1 MELTALDIAEEKISE
16 LENIVKETMQ
26 TEAQRERK
34 RLKKAKGSSV
44 TISSG
49 DSTKQSSILVTG
61 IQRG

>member
-16 LENIVKETMQ
+16 LENIVKGTMQ
-26 TEAQRERK
+26 SEAQRERK

-44 TISSG
+44 TISSS
-49 DSTKQSSILVTG
+49 DNTKQSSILVTG

>member
-44 TISSG
+44 TISSS